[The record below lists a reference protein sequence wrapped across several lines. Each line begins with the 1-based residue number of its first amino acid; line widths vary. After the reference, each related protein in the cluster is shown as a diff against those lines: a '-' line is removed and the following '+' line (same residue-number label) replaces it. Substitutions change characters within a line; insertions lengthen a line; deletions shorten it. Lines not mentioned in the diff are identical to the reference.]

1 MKWRNLSQ
9 QQAARNSASCKL
21 LIINNFTLV
30 ELLVVIAI
38 ITILM
43 AMLMPAMASA
53 RKMAYRAECS
63 GNLKQLGSAI
73 IMYSDD
79 YQWTPCAYN
88 SAYPVSPRDLRC
100 WTSQLFYGK
109 YISGRPDYG
118 SPYSGTVFA
127 CPSPGTPML
136 NDT

>member
-53 RKMAYRAECS
+53 RKMA
-63 GNLKQLGSAI
+63 
-73 IMYSDD
+73 
-79 YQWTPCAYN
+79 
-88 SAYPVSPRDLRC
+88 
-100 WTSQLFYGK
+100 
-109 YISGRPDYG
+109 
-118 SPYSGTVFA
+118 
-127 CPSPGTPML
+127 
-136 NDT
+136 